1 MKLNNNIFEN
11 TEVAFAHLNNSDL
24 QRAKLLFSTVGNPL
38 LVSAGS
44 SAANLAIK
52 LRLPVSFLFRLTVYD
67 HFCGGETFEECKKV
81 IEHLAE
87 NNVGVLLNYGVELK
101 ETEEDFEASVKENL
115 SAIRFAGEN
124 ATVKSVCIK
133 LTGMGR
139 FGLFEKIQ
147 TGNELNKQEQK
158 ELTQVKQRFHKL
170 CKEASK
176 QQVALYVD
184 AEESWIQDPLDA
196 IVEEFMAE
204 YNRQFAVVCNTF
216 QMYRHDRLAYLEQQV
231 LKAKKLGYILGAKL
245 VRGAYMEK
253 ERERAVALGYPS
265 PIHKNK
271 KAVDADFDGAVN
283 LCLEDIAQVY
293 VCIASHSEPSNLAA
307 MQKID
312 ELKIERNH
320 PHIWFSQLYGMGD
333 NITFNQSKLSY
344 NATKYLPYGPV
355 REVIPY
361 LIRRAQENTS
371 VAGQTGRELSL
382 IQQEI
387 KRRKNC

>member
-1 MKLNNNIFEN
+1 M
-11 TEVAFAHLNNSDL
+11 AFAHLTNSDL
-24 QRAKLLFSTVGNPL
+24 QRAKLLFSAVGNPL
-38 LVSAGS
+38 LVTAGS

-52 LRLPVSFLFRLTVYD
+52 LHLPVSFLFRLTVYD
-67 HFCGGETFEECKKV
+67 HFCGGETFDECQKV
-81 IEHLAE
+81 IRHLAQ

-101 ETEEDFEASVKENL
+101 EKDEDFEASVNENL
-115 SAIRFAGEN
+115 RAIKFAGEN
-124 ATVKSVCIK
+124 ETVKSVCIK

-139 FGLFEKIQ
+139 FALFEKMQ
-147 TGNELNKQEQK
+147 TGEELSKHEQK
-158 ELTQVKQRFHKL
+158 ELAQVKHRFHKL
-170 CKEASK
+170 CKEAAK

-184 AEESWIQDPLDA
+184 AEESWIQEPLDA
-196 IVEEFMAE
+196 LVEQFMAE
-204 YNRQFAVVCNTF
+204 YNKGFTVVCNTF
-216 QMYRHDRLAYLEQQV
+216 QMYRHDRLAYLESQL
-231 LKAKKLGYILGAKL
+231 LKAKEKGYLLGAKL

-253 ERERAVALGYPS
+253 ERQRAEELGYPS
-265 PIHKNK
+265 PIHKSK
-271 KAVDADFDGAVN
+271 KAVDAHFDKAVE
-283 LCLEDIAQVY
+283 LCLENINQVY
-293 VCIASHSEPSNLAA
+293 VCIASHSEPSNLMA

-312 ELKIERNH
+312 ELHIARNN

-333 NITFNQSKLSY
+333 NITFNQSKLGY

-355 REVIPY
+355 TDVIPY